1 MNKIVKYIVIIAG
14 ILVMVVLLPLGYV
27 RYKTRYEAEQISTS
41 MSPDGDYELVIYSV
55 GEPDFSFGAAHGRL
69 VLKDKERTVAYMPF
83 EVANDGARFDDGDLE
98 TTWYIDRVEVVVS
111 GSEQHD
117 ELVIMYFDGK
127 TSSRRLTTRYGK
139 EDTII
144 EKGSEQDSATTEK
157 TSGDSRENAESSTD
171 SSVDPDVNDQPEN
184 KEITA
189 GYQAIFEK
197 YSDATAG
204 KFEVRYGA
212 SESSS
217 RCILSEDDNLV
228 EYIVYDGKSENGK
241 CGLYVRYCA
250 EKGSDGTYDYGNAEI
265 EDIYAYVFSSG
276 EVISSGKTSWED
288 TGTDEFE
295 SATE

>member
-1 MNKIVKYIVIIAG
+1 MNKIAKYVVIIAG
-14 ILVMVVLLPLGYV
+14 ILVMVALLPLGYV
-27 RYKTRYEAEQISTS
+27 RYKTRYEAEQISVST
-41 MSPDGDYELVIYSV
+41 SPDGDYELVIYSV
-55 GEPDFSFGAAHGRL
+55 GEPDFPFGPAHGRL
-69 VLKDKERTVAYMPF
+69 VLKDKEKTVAYMPF
-83 EVANDGARFDDGDLE
+83 EVANDGARFYGNDLE

-117 ELVIMYFDGK
+117 ELMTLRFDGQ

-139 EDTII
+139 EDSAAT
-144 EKGSEQDSATTEK
+144 EKSSDDSRGGVDSSADSAVDSATEY
-157 TSGDSRENAESSTD
+157 
-171 SSVDPDVNDQPEN
+171 QPEN
-184 KEITA
+184 KEITV

-197 YSDATAG
+197 YSDVTAG

-250 EKGSDGTYDYGNAEI
+250 ENGSDGTYDYGSAEI

-295 SATE
+295 RATE

>member
-1 MNKIVKYIVIIAG
+1 MNKIPKYVVIIVG

-41 MSPDGDYELVIYSV
+41 TSPDGDYELVIYSV
-55 GEPDFSFGAAHGRL
+55 GEPDFPFGAAHGRL
-69 VLKDKERTVAYMPF
+69 VLKGKEKTVAYRSF
-83 EVANDGARFDDGDLE
+83 EVANDGARFHDSNLE
-98 TTWYIDRVEVVVS
+98 TTWYGDRVEVVVS
-111 GSEQHD
+111 GSEQRD
-117 ELVIMYFDGK
+117 ELVTLHFNGQ
-127 TSSRRLTTRYGK
+127 TSSRRLTTRYRK
-139 EDTII
+139 EDTDI
-144 EKGSEQDSATTEK
+144 EKDSEQDSAITEK
-157 TSGDSRENAESSTD
+157 ASGDSRENAESSTD

-184 KEITA
+184 KKITA

-204 KFEVRYGA
+204 KFKVYYGA

-276 EVISSGKTSWED
+276 EVISSGKTNWED

-295 SATE
+295 RATK

>member
-1 MNKIVKYIVIIAG
+1 MNKMEKYVVIIAG
-14 ILVMVVLLPLGYV
+14 ILVMVVLLPFGYV
-27 RYKTRYEAEQISTS
+27 RYKTRYEAEQISVS

-55 GEPDFSFGAAHGRL
+55 GAPDFPFGAAHGRL
-69 VLKDKERTVAYMPF
+69 VLKGKEKTVAYMPF
-83 EVANDGARFDDGDLE
+83 EVANDGARFDDSDLE

-117 ELVIMYFDGK
+117 ELVIMYFDGQ
-127 TSSRRLTTRYGK
+127 TSSRRLTTRYGR

-157 TSGDSRENAESSTD
+157 ASGDSRENAESSTD

-184 KEITA
+184 KEITS

-197 YSDATAG
+197 YSDATAE

-217 RCILSEDDNLV
+217 RCILSEDDNSV

-241 CGLYVRYCA
+241 CGLYVRYRT
-250 EKGSDGTYDYGNAEI
+250 EKGRDGTYAYSSAEI
-265 EDIYAYVFSSG
+265 KDIYAYVFSSG
-276 EVISSGKTSWED
+276 EVISSGKTNWED

-295 SATE
+295 RATK

>member
-1 MNKIVKYIVIIAG
+1 MNKILKYVVIIVG

-41 MSPDGDYELVIYSV
+41 TSPDGDYELVIYSV
-55 GEPDFSFGAAHGRL
+55 GEPDFPFGAAHGRL
-69 VLKDKERTVAYMPF
+69 VLKDKEKTVAYMPF
-83 EVANDGARFDDGDLE
+83 EVANDGARFDDSDLE

-111 GSEQHD
+111 GPEQHD
-117 ELVIMYFDGK
+117 ELVTLRFDGQ
-127 TSSRRLTTRYGK
+127 TSSRRLTTRYGR

-157 TSGDSRENAESSTD
+157 ASGDSRKNAESSTD

-184 KEITA
+184 KAITA

-197 YSDATAG
+197 YSDATVG
-204 KFEVRYGA
+204 KFEVYYGA

-217 RCILSEDDNLV
+217 RCILSEDDNSV

-241 CGLYVRYCA
+241 CGLYVRYRT
-250 EKGSDGTYDYGNAEI
+250 EKGRDGTYAYSSAEI
-265 EDIYAYVFSSG
+265 KDIYAYVFSSG
-276 EVISSGKTSWED
+276 EVISSGKTNWED

-295 SATE
+295 RATK

>member
-1 MNKIVKYIVIIAG
+1 MNKIPKYVVIIAG

-27 RYKTRYEAEQISTS
+27 RYKTRYEAEQISMST
-41 MSPDGDYELVIYSV
+41 SPDGDYELVIYSV
-55 GEPDFSFGAAHGRL
+55 GEPDFPFGAAHGRL
-69 VLKDKERTVAYMPF
+69 VLKGKEKTVAYRSF
-83 EVANDGARFDDGDLE
+83 EVANDGARFYDGDIE

-111 GSEQHD
+111 GSEQRD
-117 ELVIMYFDGK
+117 ELVTLRFNGQ
-127 TSSRRLTTRYGK
+127 TSIRLLTTRYRK
-139 EDTII
+139 EDTDI
-144 EKGSEQDSATTEK
+144 EKDSEQDSAITEK
-157 TSGDSRENAESSTD
+157 ASGDSRENAESSTD

-184 KEITA
+184 KKITA

-204 KFEVRYGA
+204 KFKVYYGA

-276 EVISSGKTSWED
+276 EVISSGKTNWED

-295 SATE
+295 RATK